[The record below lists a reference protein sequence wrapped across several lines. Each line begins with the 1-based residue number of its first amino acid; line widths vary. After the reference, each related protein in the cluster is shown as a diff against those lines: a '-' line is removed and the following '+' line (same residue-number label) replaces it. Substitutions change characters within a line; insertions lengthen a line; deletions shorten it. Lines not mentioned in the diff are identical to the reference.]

1 MEFLSFFQCF
11 ELRGF
16 TGTYRTVFR
25 SLSIFKPRFI
35 SDVNTSASLVM
46 LSTENESVLTQA
58 VQAKKEDNAA
68 TEGALS

>member
-1 MEFLSFFQCF
+1 
-11 ELRGF
+11 
-16 TGTYRTVFR
+16 
-25 SLSIFKPRFI
+25 
-35 SDVNTSASLVM
+35 M